1 MTTPKTTITITYRR
15 AGTQPPIFI
24 AGEFSDPPWEP
35 QEMDFTTD
43 EDGGHTFKKDI
54 PAYAGS
60 KVQYKFRVGLGD
72 WWVLNEAA
80 PTAVDSAG
88 ILNNV
93 AEVPPSDTG
102 TSTPAIAKTA
112 DEVADTAAMLDKDA
126 EPAKDTASNDSSDA
140 HGQDTLKKAAEG
152 LDELQSESKPPVA
165 NAAKAVINAPASPP
179 LSGTSATDIA
189 NTATEVADTAALLD
203 DDIPAPSS
211 TEPQVANAAKELL
224 SRTEPHSESGAS
236 TPSFVRTA
244 AEVADTAALLDKD
257 DELQSD
263 AEPPVA
269 NAAKEL
275 LNRAELQSRSGAST
289 PSFVKTTVEV
299 ADSAALLDKEEPEE
313 EVTDEEAG
321 RIGYRRM
328 STTPIPD
335 VAVTAAEVADTA
347 QQLDADVS
355 FDHEYCQFLYD

>member
-1 MTTPKTTITITYRR
+1 
-15 AGTQPPIFI
+15 
-24 AGEFSDPPWEP
+24 
-35 QEMDFTTD
+35 MDFTTD
-43 EDGGHTFKKDI
+43 EDGEHTFKKDI
-54 PAYAGS
+54 LAYAGS

-88 ILNNV
+88 IPNNV
-93 AEVPPSDTG
+93 AEVP
-102 TSTPAIAKTA
+102 
-112 DEVADTAAMLDKDA
+112 
-126 EPAKDTASNDSSDA
+126 
-140 HGQDTLKKAAEG
+140 
-152 LDELQSESKPPVA
+152 A
-165 NAAKAVINAPASPP
+165 NAAR
-179 LSGTSATDIA
+179 
-189 NTATEVADTAALLD
+189 
-203 DDIPAPSS
+203 
-211 TEPQVANAAKELL
+211 ELMN
-224 SRTEPHSESGAS
+224 RTEPHSESGAS

-263 AEPPVA
+263 TEPPVA

-275 LNRAELQSRSGAST
+275 LNRAEPQSRSGAST

-321 RIGYRRM
+321 RIGYRRL

-355 FDHEYCQFLYD
+355 FDQDVGLEHESCQFLYD